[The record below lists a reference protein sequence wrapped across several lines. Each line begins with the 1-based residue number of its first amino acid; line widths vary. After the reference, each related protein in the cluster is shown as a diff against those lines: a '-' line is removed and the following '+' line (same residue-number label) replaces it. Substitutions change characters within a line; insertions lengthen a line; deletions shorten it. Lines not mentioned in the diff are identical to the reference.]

1 MAEPATPATSQ
12 AAPLLLRAAAYFV
25 FWVVLAGTGM
35 KDLAVGAITAVIA
48 AWMSLQL
55 IPAGEITL
63 RPAKALALFFRFLWQ
78 SVVAGV
84 TVARIALSPVM
95 ALRPGMVSY
104 RTKLAPGNRRYL
116 FMTYASLL
124 PGTLP
129 TGTDESDLITIHGLD
144 TAQPVAEQL
153 AAEEERLSAAIAQ
166 GQTP

>member
-1 MAEPATPATSQ
+1 MAA
-12 AAPLLLRAAAYFV
+12 LLWRAAAYFV

-48 AWMSLQL
+48 SWMSLQL

-63 RPAKALALFFRFLWQ
+63 RPGRALALFFRFLWQ

-95 ALRPGMVSY
+95 ALRSGMVAY
-104 RTKLAPGNRRYL
+104 RTRLPPGNRRYL

-129 TGTDESDLITIHGLD
+129 TATDESDMITIHALD
-144 TAQPVAEQL
+144 TAQPVAQQL

-166 GQTP
+166 GHAP

>member
-1 MAEPATPATSQ
+1 MPGPAPQATNMT
-12 AAPLLLRAAAYFV
+12 ALPLRAGAYFV
-25 FWVVLAGTGM
+25 LWVVLAGTGM

-55 IPAGEITL
+55 IPAGDMTL
-63 RPAKALALFFRFLWQ
+63 RPGRALALFFRFLWQ

-95 ALRPGMVSY
+95 ALRPGVVAY
-104 RTKLAPGNRRYL
+104 CTQLAPGNRRLL

-129 TGTDESDLITIHGLD
+129 TGTDGGNVISVHALD
-144 TAQPVAEQL
+144 TAQPVAAQL
-153 AAEEERLSAAIAQ
+153 ALEETRLAAAVTE
-166 GQTP
+166 GHAP